1 MSRKAS
7 SPKQRQ
13 QRPRRGSNKRDRD
26 LEFLET
32 ALENNVVAI
41 HAGPD
46 KKKWTKHDLKNIKPI
61 TPRQEDFFHAFFEGK
76 QILAHGSAGTGKT
89 MVALYLAMSE
99 VIKKEQSKLI
109 IVRSAVQ
116 SRDIGFM
123 PGDLDEK
130 MAYYEMPYRDI
141 MGDLFGKPTTYDNM
155 KEQGVI
161 QFMITSYVRGLTWDD
176 AIVVVDEVQ
185 NMTFHEI
192 NSIITRLGKNTRI
205 ILIGDFVQTDLNKRS
220 SDKTGIHDLIKVAKN
235 MRKFEVVEFNKD
247 DIVRSELVKSWIEA
261 CEDMRVL

>member
-1 MSRKAS
+1 MSRKTTS
-7 SPKQRQ
+7 IK
-13 QRPRRGSNKRDRD
+13 QRPRKALSKRDRD

-46 KKKWTKHDLKNIKPI
+46 KKKWTKHDLKNIIPI
-61 TPRQEDFFHAFFEGK
+61 TPRQEDVFHAFYQG
-76 QILAHGSAGTGKT
+76 QQVLAHGSAGTGKT
-89 MVALYLAMSE
+89 YIALFLAMSE
-99 VIKKEQSKLI
+99 VLKKEHEKLI

-130 MAYYEMPYRDI
+130 MAYYEMPYKDI
-141 MGDLFGKPTTYDNM
+141 MGELFGRGSTYDDM
-155 KEQGVI
+155 KEQGLI
-161 QFMITSYVRGLTWDD
+161 TFMITSYVRGLTWDN

-192 NSIITRLGKNTRI
+192 NSIITRVGRNTRV
-205 ILIGDFVQTDLNKRS
+205 ILLGDFVQTDLNKRS
-220 SDKTGIHDLIKVAKN
+220 SDTTGIHDLIAVANK
-235 MRKFEVVEFNKD
+235 MPHFSVVEFSKD

-261 CEDMRVL
+261 CEDVGVF